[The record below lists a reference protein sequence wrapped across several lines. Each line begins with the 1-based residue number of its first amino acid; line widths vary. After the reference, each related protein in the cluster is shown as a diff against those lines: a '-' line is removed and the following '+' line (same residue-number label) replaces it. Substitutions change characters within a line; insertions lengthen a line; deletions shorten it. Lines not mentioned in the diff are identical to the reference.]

1 MLCICTCIVFF
12 RVKAYIDNGWS
23 DKVYNPD
30 VPLGDCST
38 NESVKF
44 DSTVSPPTEG
54 WKTIQSAFQSSD
66 DVPRFSLSNVINY
79 FVVRTASDGKAANDF
94 KSINKSAENLF
105 HCGHQ
110 GSATQPIP
118 AMYDPRPTSMRTVD
132 PIKLEQLRLDLLSVD
147 HRCGILQQLVPSDK
161 YLRHDHTYCSSTSV
175 TQVRSDS
182 DTADLNAQTG
192 KWSVTD
198 EEKLQVY
205 LELTVTAERRLE
217 IELLTR
223 GQAETPL
230 WYSVCAKRITGSKCG
245 KILCQHTRTD
255 ALLKSVLYPTT
266 LLNKPPP
273 IQWGIHHEKLARNL
287 YVQHMRNQGHI
298 NLSVEDCG
306 FIVNLYE
313 GWLGASPDGRV
324 HDPSSDQPNG
334 LLEIKCPYTKRA
346 QTPQEAREDTAF
358 YCTLENGKLKLKHNH
373 AYYHQVQQQL
383 YVSKDTFSWCDFC
396 IYTTKGCLV
405 TRISL
410 DEKWVEENIPKLEAY
425 FEECMLEEIILGCL
439 KPSCYL

>member
-1 MLCICTCIVFF
+1 MYRCD
-12 RVKAYIDNGWS
+12 A
-23 DKVYNPD
+23 D
-30 VPLGDCST
+30 VMQEWNKPCPKKHKPITVDDLQST
-38 NESVKF
+38 RRE
-44 DSTVSPPTEG
+44 
-54 WKTIQSAFQSSD
+54 
-66 DVPRFSLSNVINY
+66 L
-79 FVVRTASDGKAANDF
+79 
-94 KSINKSAENLF
+94 L
-105 HCGHQ
+105 HQ

-118 AMYDPRPTSMRTVD
+118 AMYDPRPPSMRKVD
-132 PIKLEQLRLDLLSVD
+132 PIKLEQLRLDLLSID

-161 YLRHDHTYCSSTSV
+161 YLRHDHTYCSSASA
-175 TQVRSDS
+175 TQVRSDTG
-182 DTADLNAQTG
+182 TANLNAQAG
-192 KWSVTD
+192 KRLVTD
-198 EEKLQVY
+198 DEKLEIY

-230 WYSVCAKRITGSKCG
+230 WYSVRAKRITGSKCG

-266 LLNKPPP
+266 LLNKPSP
-273 IQWGIHHEKLARNL
+273 IQWGIDHEKLACNL
-287 YVQHMRNQGHI
+287 YIQYMSHI

-306 FIVNLYE
+306 FIASLHE
-313 GWLGASPDGRV
+313 GWLGASRV

-334 LLEIKCPYTKRA
+334 LLEIKCPYTKQA
-346 QTPQEAREDTAF
+346 QTPQEACEDAKF
-358 YCTLENGKLKLKHNH
+358 YCTLENGQLKLKHDH

-383 YVSKDTFSWCDFC
+383 YVSKDMFSWCDFC

-410 DEKWVEENIPKLEAY
+410 DEKWVEGNIPRLEAY
-425 FEECMLEEIILGCL
+425 FEECMLEEIILGSL